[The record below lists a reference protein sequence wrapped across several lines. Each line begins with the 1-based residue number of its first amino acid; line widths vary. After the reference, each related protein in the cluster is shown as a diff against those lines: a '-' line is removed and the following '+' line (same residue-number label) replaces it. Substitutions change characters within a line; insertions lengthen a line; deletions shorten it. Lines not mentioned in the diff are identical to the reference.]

1 MYQELWRVGCPPVQV
16 FQPLRFY
23 EIASFYFNYIDLL
36 LIIISIWIFFH
47 ALLKKSHPP
56 RGQHFQ
62 RSCGRPC
69 WSTQWTNQCRGRSTL
84 NWKNSIKI
92 QFSLLLFYVIYIYFV
107 TIGYFVLR
115 AQIFKLFLSCCVPYV
130 NFHCLQ
136 EKFVF
141 FKVRPPPLK
150 TEILFWLTQWQ
161 IHSI

>member
-1 MYQELWRVGCPPVQV
+1 MNLFSCT
-16 FQPLRFY
+16 FK
-23 EIASFYFNYIDLL
+23 
-36 LIIISIWIFFH
+36 
-47 ALLKKSHPP
+47 KKSYPP

-92 QFSLLLFYVIYIYFV
+92 QFSLLLFYVIYIYFI
-107 TIGYFVLR
+107 TIGYFILR

-141 FKVRPPPLK
+141 FKVRPPPSKLRYY
-150 TEILFWLTQWQ
+150 FDW
-161 IHSI
+161 HSDKYIAFSSKPTFDNSQFFPGPQAPYLLDKYQTP